1 MKLAAL
7 LHNPGAGDEDHSIEE
22 LINLIQDTLQLEC
35 RYFST
40 KEEGWE
46 EFEPGTDLLIVAGGD
61 GTVRKVARELLNRK
75 QIEKRL
81 PIALLPFG
89 TANNIAKALQIRG
102 NSEEV
107 IQRWRNRH
115 FIRFDV
121 GRIEGIRGQ
130 KFLIEGFGYGVFP
143 ALIAAMKTPDKL
155 LKTKPER
162 KMRLAIEVLEEVVL
176 AQQPF
181 YCSVDLDGKDMSGD
195 FLMVEVM
202 NIASIG
208 PNLALAPGA
217 DPADGLLDVILVRE
231 NDRRQLLDHIN
242 HKRMGNDIQLQLPVY
257 KAKDIRLH
265 CEEHII
271 HVDDEL
277 IKLKESLPVRI
288 EMQSGMLDF
297 MV

>member
-22 LINLIQDTLQLEC
+22 LINLIQNSLQLEC

-61 GTVRKVARELLNRK
+61 GTVRKVARALLNRK
-75 QIEKRL
+75 QIDKKL

-89 TANNIAKALQIRG
+89 TANNIAKALHIQG

-107 IQRWRNRH
+107 IQRWRREH
-115 FIRFDV
+115 FIKFDA

-143 ALIAAMKTPDKL
+143 ALIDAMKKPDKL
-155 LKTKPER
+155 LKTKPQR
-162 KMRLAIEVLEEVVL
+162 KMRLAIELLEEVAL

-181 YCSVDLDGKDMSGD
+181 YCSVDLDGMDMSGN

-208 PNLALAPGA
+208 PNLVLAPDA
-217 DPADGLLDVILVRE
+217 DPADGLLDVMLIRE
-231 NDRRQLLDHIN
+231 QDRQQLLDYIN
-242 HKRMGNDIQLQLPVY
+242 NKRLGNDNQLQLPAY
-257 KAKDIRLH
+257 RAKHIHLH
-265 CEEHII
+265 CEEHLI

-277 IKLKESLPVRI
+277 IKLKESCPVRI
-288 EMQSGMLDF
+288 EMQSGMLEF
-297 MV
+297 MI